1 MKITALYL
9 SLGIALF
16 ATPAVRAEDSSK
28 DEQTLERTSSEVD
41 KEAAR
46 PEGPKKVES
55 RLKTEFKVDDARVQG
70 LRDQKLGYGE
80 ISIVLA
86 LAEKRP
92 GGITDANVAAI
103 MAERNGPPKM
113 GWGQIARKQGT
124 TIGKIHG
131 KVRNVNE
138 AARKHEKAEGRKQE
152 KREEKAEKAEKRREK
167 AEKMERPEKAERP
180 ERAEKHERV
189 EKPENPKH

>member
-9 SLGIALF
+9 SLGLALF
-16 ATPAVRAEDSSK
+16 ATPIVRAEDSSK
-28 DEQTLERTSSEVD
+28 DEQKLERTSTEAD
-41 KEAAR
+41 KDASR
-46 PEGPKKVES
+46 PGGPKIVES
-55 RLKTEFKVDDARVQG
+55 HIKSEFKVDDARVQG

-124 TIGKIHG
+124 SLGNIHG
-131 KVRNVNE
+131 KVRSVSE

-152 KREEKAEKAEKRREK
+152 KREEKAERGHEK
-167 AEKMERPEKAERP
+167 AEKMDRPERP